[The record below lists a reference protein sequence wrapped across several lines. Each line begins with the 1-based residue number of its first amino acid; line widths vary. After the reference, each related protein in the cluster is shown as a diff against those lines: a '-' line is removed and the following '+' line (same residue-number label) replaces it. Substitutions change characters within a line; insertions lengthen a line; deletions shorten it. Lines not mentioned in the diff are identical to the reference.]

1 MIDLHTHTSYSDGT
15 WGLSDLLK
23 EAQKVGLEVLSIT
36 DHDTLD
42 AYKELKKID
51 YKKLYTGKIIPGI
64 ELNTVY
70 NEVAFH
76 MLAYN
81 FECEKLEEWVEKNYE
96 NKKPN
101 LDVEFDIMMNSC
113 KKNNIIIDDLK
124 YDAKDGWPIDIIF
137 PEIKK
142 HEENKKYFTVDEW
155 NNIDVFFNSCVTN
168 RDFPVFVDF
177 SIHYPNAKEV
187 SNEVRKAGGKLFLA
201 HVYKYK
207 LKEPLEF
214 INSLKKDNIIDG
226 VEVYHSSFSDEQT
239 KTLEKY
245 CIENKLLMSG
255 GSDCHGEKKPDRK
268 IGTGYN
274 NLNISSKILKNW

>member
-70 NEVAFH
+70 NGVAFH

-81 FECEKLEEWVEKNYE
+81 FECEKLEEWVRNKYE

>member
-1 MIDLHTHTSYSDGT
+1 MIDLHTHTNYSDGT
-15 WGLSDLLK
+15 WGLSQLLK

-70 NEVAFH
+70 NGVAFH

-81 FECEKLEEWVEKNYE
+81 FECEKLEEWVRNKYE

-226 VEVYHSSFSDEQT
+226 EVYHSSFSDEQT

>member
-1 MIDLHTHTSYSDGT
+1 MIDLHTHTNYSDGT
-15 WGLSDLLK
+15 WGLSQLLK

-70 NEVAFH
+70 NGVAFH

-81 FECEKLEEWVEKNYE
+81 FECEKLEEWVRNKYE

-101 LDVEFDIMMNSC
+101 LDVEFNIMMNSC

-239 KTLEKY
+239 ETLEKY
-245 CIENKLLMSG
+245 CTENKLLMSG
-255 GSDCHGEKKPDRK
+255 GSDCHGEKKPNRK

-274 NLNISSKILKNW
+274 NLNISSKILENW